1 VSCTTTTSVAVY
13 IQLSITAV
21 SLKRQSQ
28 QPVSTVNHS
37 CQSQLSI
44 TAASQYILSVTDN
57 ACTAASDNN
66 NKDAL
71 QSLLSVH
78 GCIRTE
84 EVYQVS
90 SERGGRHVARV
101 SVNRLCPEDQ
111 E

>member
-1 VSCTTTTSVAVY
+1 MYPCHAQQRRRSQSTFNCQS
-13 IQLSITAV
+13 QLSV
-21 SLKRQSQ
+21 SN
-28 QPVSTVNHS
+28 VNHS
-37 CQSQLSI
+37 SQSQLSI
-44 TAASQYILSVTDN
+44 TAVSQYILSVTDN